1 MDILLIILF
10 SFLPALIYASIIYFT
25 VPYKTIDFRIGLN
38 YLVGG
43 FLSVGLLIY
52 FFSVFPSWVNLTD
65 FFFDP
70 KKYPLH
76 YLHFR
81 NFIQIG
87 LIEESFKLL
96 TFFIVEEYRNTRK
109 VGSDHPLATMFYVG
123 MVSLG
128 FAVIENVQY
137 ASNSITPLDTLFWRS
152 VTAVIGHMVFGLF
165 MGYWISLG
173 RLKPRLKNRSLIDII
188 VLKRDKL
195 KRRFFVVVGLLA
207 ATVLH
212 GLYDLHIGI
221 MGSTGITMLYMLL
234 IMSLLGVFWCFR
246 NIVKVYN
253 QNP

>member
-1 MDILLIILF
+1 M
-10 SFLPALIYASIIYFT
+10 
-25 VPYKTIDFRIGLN
+25 IGLN

-43 FLSVGLLIY
+43 FLSVGLLLY
-52 FFSVFPSWVNLTD
+52 FFNLFPFWVSLTD
-65 FFFDP
+65 YFFDP
-70 KKYPLH
+70 KLYPLH
-76 YLHFR
+76 YIHFK

-96 TFFIVEEYRNTRK
+96 TFFIIEDYRNTRK
-109 VGSDHPLATMFYVG
+109 IGPDHPLATMFYVG

-128 FAVIENVQY
+128 FAIIENVQY
-137 ASNSITPLDTLFWRS
+137 ASHSMRPLDTLFWRS

-173 RLKPRLKNRSLIDII
+173 RLKPRLKNRSFIDIV

-207 ATVLH
+207 AIILH
-212 GLYDLHIGI
+212 GLYDLHISITGNAGI
-221 MGSTGITMLYMLL
+221 SSLYMLL

-246 NIVKVYN
+246 NIIKVYN